1 MRSLAL
7 VEKRYLTLEDA
18 DALLVKIKPLIKKLQ
33 DIDDALEIFDSVEI
47 EYDDSHSDAY
57 FEIQRN
63 KRYHKLY
70 LEFYKILESLLE
82 KGCIVKDVEEGLIDF
97 YSMCDG
103 REIFLCWHL
112 GEKKIKFWHEIET
125 GFQGRKPI
133 SLLKKN

>member
-63 KRYHKLY
+63 
-70 LEFYKILESLLE
+70 
-82 KGCIVKDVEEGLIDF
+82 
-97 YSMCDG
+97 
-103 REIFLCWHL
+103 
-112 GEKKIKFWHEIET
+112 
-125 GFQGRKPI
+125 
-133 SLLKKN
+133 